1 MRHLHAFVIISAL
14 STLAC
19 TGLLGEGEVKTDTAA
34 DTGGSTGPEDGVR
47 QTGSCADYLA
57 CLESADPD
65 EYDNVEGKYGEDGSC
80 WQSTREKMQDCD
92 AECESAY
99 DDLIEAEGSGVCDA
113 GEHTGDTGGGG
124 GGGGCPLDAG
134 SYGSEW
140 QVYEDTCDIE
150 NWLPTPILVECS
162 GQEMT
167 ITMELLG
174 IPLPCTSDG
183 RDFTCEESGDFY
195 VGVAGRASSDG
206 TSADT
211 TVQVDA
217 GCYTLADV
225 YLYKD

>member
-1 MRHLHAFVIISAL
+1 MLKLRSLAVVTAL

-19 TGLLGEGEVKTDTAA
+19 TGVLGEPADTGATST
-34 DTGGSTGPEDGVR
+34 DTGGSSGPEDGVR
-47 QTGSCADYLA
+47 QTTSCADYLA
-57 CLESADPD
+57 CLEEADAD
-65 EYDNVEGKYGEDGSC
+65 EYDDVKGKYGEDGSC
-80 WQSTREKMQDCD
+80 WQSTKEKMQDCD
-92 AECESAY
+92 AECEEAY
-99 DDLIEAEGSGVCDA
+99 EALIDEEGSGVCESEDD
-113 GEHTGDTGGGG
+113 TGDTGGGG
-124 GGGGCPLDAG
+124 GGGCPLEAG

-140 QVYEDTCDIE
+140 SVYEDTCNIE
-150 NWLPTPILVECS
+150 DYLPTVILVECS

-183 RDFTCEESGDFY
+183 RDFTCEQSGDFY

-211 TVQVDA
+211 SVQLDA